1 MPTENRIDCPALHKR
16 SKSYPFG
23 DRVPRTVKMFTPVVA
38 DPMPGIASALLQGD
52 GPICPEGKIF
62 TVWTNSH
69 GAVAAVLPDG
79 RRLGLRPSEFEV
91 DTWHDLA
98 PAPPAPGVT
107 LQADRA
113 NRLYLAGPMTG
124 FEDFN
129 FPAFNKM
136 AAELRARG
144 YVVENP
150 AEHGVVDG
158 ADWAD
163 YMAYDLTRLGLCG
176 QVAVLPG
183 WENSKGARLE
193 VHIARELGMKVVNA
207 HDLVARENAAVPTFS
222 KLM

>member
-23 DRVPRTVKMFTPVVA
+23 ERVPCTVRMVKSVTA
-38 DPMPGIASALLQGD
+38 DPMPGIGLAYIKGAVPVANQD
-52 GPICPEGKIF
+52 DIYH
-62 TVWTNSH
+62 VWTNSH
-69 GAVAAVLPDG
+69 GAVAAVMPDG
-79 RRLGLRPSEFEV
+79 RHLGLRPGEFEV
-91 DTWHDLA
+91 HTWHELSRA
-98 PAPPAPGVT
+98 QSASGVT
-107 LQADRA
+107 IAADRA

-207 HDLVARENAAVPTFS
+207 QDLVAT
-222 KLM
+222 

>member
-16 SKSYPFG
+16 SKNYPFG
-23 DRVPRTVKMFTPVVA
+23 DRVPRTVKMFTTAVA
-38 DPMPGIASALLQGD
+38 DPMPGIGSALLRGD
-52 GPICPEGKIF
+52 GPICPEGQIF
-62 TVWTNSH
+62 PVWTNSH

-79 RRLGLRPSEFEV
+79 RRLGLRPAEFEV
-91 DTWHDLA
+91 DTWHELSPA
-98 PAPPAPGVT
+98 PAAPGVT
-107 LQADRA
+107 LAAARA

-207 HDLVARENAAVPTFS
+207 HDLVSMEIAG
-222 KLM
+222 

>member
-1 MPTENRIDCPALHKR
+1 MPTESIRTIVTDSLIGMISAVTSTTPPANEPLPQFIQSQID
-16 SKSYPFG
+16 
-23 DRVPRTVKMFTPVVA
+23 RTVDRIKAVV
-38 DPMPGIASALLQGD
+38 
-52 GPICPEGKIF
+52 
-62 TVWTNSH
+62 
-69 GAVAAVLPDG
+69 
-79 RRLGLRPSEFEV
+79 
-91 DTWHDLA
+91 
-98 PAPPAPGVT
+98 APGVT
-107 LQADRA
+107 LAPTRA

-136 AAELRARG
+136 AADLRARG

-150 AEHGVVDG
+150 AEHGVVAD

-193 VHIARELGMKVVNA
+193 VHIARELGMPVVNA
-207 HDLVARENAAVPTFS
+207 HDLVSMEIAG
-222 KLM
+222 

>member
-1 MPTENRIDCPALHKR
+1 MPTETRIDCPALHKR
-16 SKSYPFG
+16 SNSYPFG
-23 DRVPRTVKMFTPVVA
+23 DRVPRTVRMFTTVTA

-52 GPICPEGKIF
+52 APICPEGKIF
-62 TVWTNSH
+62 PAWTNSH
-69 GAVAAVLPDG
+69 GAVAAVLPNG
-79 RRLGLRPSEFEV
+79 KRLGLRPAEFEV
-91 DTWHDLA
+91 DTWHDMYQT
-98 PAPPAPGVT
+98 PAAYGVT
-107 LQADRA
+107 LAASRA

-129 FPAFNKM
+129 FPAFNAM
-136 AAELRARG
+136 AAQFRACG

-150 AEHGVVDG
+150 AEHGVVEG

-193 VHIARELGMKVVNA
+193 VHIARELGMPVVNA
-207 HDLVARENAAVPTFS
+207 HGLVSMEIAG
-222 KLM
+222 